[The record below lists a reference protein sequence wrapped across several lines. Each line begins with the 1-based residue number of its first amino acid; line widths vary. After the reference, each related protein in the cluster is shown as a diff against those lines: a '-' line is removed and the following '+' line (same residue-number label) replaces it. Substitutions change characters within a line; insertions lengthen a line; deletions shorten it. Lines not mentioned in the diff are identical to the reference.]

1 MGEKSIGEGVSG
13 RVIKEWVM
21 GEGALGTGA
30 TKWNRK
36 SHHEGTHGARTLCKV
51 NSWGPM

>member
-1 MGEKSIGEGVSG
+1 
-13 RVIKEWVM
+13 M